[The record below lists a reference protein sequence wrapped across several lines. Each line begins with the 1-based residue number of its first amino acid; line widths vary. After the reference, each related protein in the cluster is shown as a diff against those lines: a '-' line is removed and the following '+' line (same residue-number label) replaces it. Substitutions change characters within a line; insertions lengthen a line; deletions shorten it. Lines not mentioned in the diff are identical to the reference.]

1 MQDKQ
6 PSLRDRLI
14 AALADAEQNADPM
27 ELDEIAFLL
36 GSFPATRYRVWDCSD
51 TEDQALLQNKPKL
64 AKLVLEISPLARH
77 EPAFLQCLR
86 ERNRDDTVGR
96 VADYLVRWRQ
106 DCGGHDHWQQQ

>member
-36 GSFPATRYRVWDCSD
+36 GSFPATRQRVWDCSD
-51 TEDQALLQNKPKL
+51 TEDRALLQNKPKP
-64 AKLVLEISPLARH
+64 AKLVLEMDPLERY
-77 EPAFLQCLR
+77 EPAFLQCTRAR
-86 ERNRDDTVGR
+86 ERTDTVGK
-96 VADYLVRWRQ
+96 VTDCFVRWRQ
-106 DCGGHDHWQQQ
+106 EFRDNDHW